1 MHVAVVVNDRDYF
14 LRHRRPVVEALVGQG
29 VAVTV
34 LAGGNAA
41 PPPMPRGWSFRHL
54 PIDRLSINPV
64 KDAGLFFRALGHLWR
79 LRADALHLITL
90 KPAVYGG
97 TAAMLLRLVGRGPRR
112 VVITIPGLGRLMS
125 PEGQGAGRLSGLL
138 RACVGRVIGFLSRR
152 RGVVFTF
159 ETGHDRQVWIDS
171 GFIRADHSVVVR
183 GAGVDPH
190 RFSPREGLRQPGP
203 LRALYASRLLKS
215 KGLDSFLDAARAMR
229 GRMEFIVA
237 GWGDPA
243 DSDGYDPAELAAE
256 TAIRFRG
263 NVEDMP
269 SLLRAVDLVCLPTR
283 YGEGIPRILIEAAA
297 SGLPCIATDG
307 DGCRTIVVDGATG
320 TIIAGKDPAAITQAL
335 IRALEGYVASPDKLV
350 AQGEAARRHVLEGSF
365 TDEAVTGEF
374 LSLLLRS

>member
-1 MHVAVVVNDRDYF
+1 MHVAVIVNDRDYF
-14 LRHRRPVVEALVGQG
+14 LRHRLPVVEALVGQG
-29 VAVTV
+29 AAVTV
-34 LAGGNAA
+34 LAGGNTA
-41 PPPMPRGWSFRHL
+41 PPPMPRNWSFRHL

-97 TAAMLLRLVGRGPRR
+97 MAAMLLRLAGRGPRR

-125 PEGQGAGRLSGLL
+125 PQGQGAGRLSGLL
-138 RACVGRVIGFLSRR
+138 RGCVGGVIGFLSRR

-183 GAGVDPH
+183 GAGVDPR
-190 RFSPREGLRQPGP
+190 RFSPREGARAPGP
-203 LRALYASRLLKS
+203 LRVLYASRLLKS

-243 DSDGYDPAELAAE
+243 DGDGYDPEELAAE
-256 TAIRFRG
+256 KAISFRG
-263 NVEDMP
+263 NVADMP

-297 SGLPCIATDG
+297 CGLPCIATDG
-307 DGCRTIVVDGATG
+307 DGCRTIVVDGVTG
-320 TIIAGKDPAAITQAL
+320 TIIAGGDPAAITQAL
-335 IRALEGYVASPDKLV
+335 IRALESYAASPEKLA
-350 AQGEAARRHVLEGSF
+350 AQGEAARRHVLEGGFS
-365 TDEAVTGEF
+365 DEEVTAEF
-374 LSLLLRS
+374 LSLLLKD